1 MMQMVGVIATAVVAA
16 VVAAGVVIGMRS
28 VPDLRRYLKI
38 RHM

>member
-1 MMQMVGVIATAVVAA
+1 MQTVGVVSTAVVAVLAA
-16 VVAAGVVIGMRS
+16 VGVYLGVRS